1 MRKKRPSVLM
11 MNYMQF
17 LEEELEYVLIHP
29 ETEVHRLNFRK
40 CGASFSLNYICVVP
54 VNIMGLYEV
63 KAYTKKWA
71 QPDSPEVCRN
81 PRA

>member
-1 MRKKRPSVLM
+1 MGKERPSVFM

-29 ETEVHRLNFRK
+29 KTGVHRLDFRK

-54 VNIMGLYEV
+54 LNVMGLYEV
-63 KAYTKKWA
+63 KVYAKMGSARLSRGTQKL
-71 QPDSPEVCRN
+71 
-81 PRA
+81 

>member
-1 MRKKRPSVLM
+1 M

-29 ETEVHRLNFRK
+29 KTGVHRLDFRK

-54 VNIMGLYEV
+54 LNVMGLYV
-63 KAYTKKWA
+63 KVYAKMGSARLSRGTQKL
-71 QPDSPEVCRN
+71 
-81 PRA
+81 